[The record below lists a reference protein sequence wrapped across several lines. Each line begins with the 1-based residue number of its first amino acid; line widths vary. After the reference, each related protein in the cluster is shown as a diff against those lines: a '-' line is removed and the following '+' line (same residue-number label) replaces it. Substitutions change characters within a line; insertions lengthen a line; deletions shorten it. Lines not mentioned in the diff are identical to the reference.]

1 MNFQFIIATENGFRR
16 RTEVDIEP
24 VFSINKDAEN
34 ISVDDILNQDIISIS
49 IKNEAE
55 VLKALENVGVKNLDI
70 IKEMILNFKKNGNYE
85 IALSEG
91 VDVYMS
97 PWEPE
102 QEEDMIPTPRAA
114 NNDFVLDEMFE
125 LLTASCAQLVYS
137 HTIILKSTK
146 LILNIISNI
155 LKRGVYETT
164 FYAKMSRLFNEK
176 VKDIM
181 DENIKINEI
190 SEHELKELYLI
201 SLAIERLEGIN
212 KEDRFAI
219 AYEVIQVFRENK
231 DVFQ

>member
-24 VFSINKDAEN
+24 VFSINKDAKN
-34 ISVDDILNQDIISIS
+34 ISVDDILSQDIISVS
-49 IKNEAE
+49 IKNEAK
-55 VLKALENVGVKNLDI
+55 VLETLKNVGIKNLDV

-114 NNDFVLDEMFE
+114 SNDFVLDEMFE
-125 LLTASCAQLVYS
+125 LLTASCSQLVYS

-146 LILNIISNI
+146 LVLNIISNI

-181 DENIKINEI
+181 DENIKIDNERCHMLGPRRYHNPEYI
-190 SEHELKELYLI
+190 RI
-201 SLAIERLEGIN
+201 
-212 KEDRFAI
+212 
-219 AYEVIQVFRENK
+219 
-231 DVFQ
+231 